1 MFKNLN
7 SNYINSKI
15 NLLLCSRCL
24 SCYDPWIICL
34 KLKGSMMDGL
44 IKASELFSI
53 VKAIEIC
60 QYPRVNTYLLS
71 PMTICEEFLWGITT
85 VGDGKRLRKALG
97 LYGSSGFLTIPAWWL
112 SLTLWVSL
120 NKHINFNWYLLS
132 NRYELLSILLNC
144 PCVRVAPEGHADRH
158 AISHEDWAAWCD
170 LGVCEA
176 WTRLLYLVVMMNAH
190 LLISV

>member
-1 MFKNLN
+1 
-7 SNYINSKI
+7 
-15 NLLLCSRCL
+15 
-24 SCYDPWIICL
+24 
-34 KLKGSMMDGL
+34 
-44 IKASELFSI
+44 
-53 VKAIEIC
+53 
-60 QYPRVNTYLLS
+60 
-71 PMTICEEFLWGITT
+71 MTICEEFLWGITT

-112 SLTLWVSL
+112 SLTLCVSL
-120 NKHINFNWYLLS
+120 YKHLNFNLSLLS

-176 WTRLLYLVVMMNAH
+176 WTRLLYLVVMMNSH
-190 LLISV
+190 LLISVEDPLHPLLLCFKCEECLLAESSGWRWIRRAGHYFRF